1 MSVQS
6 AQGLDVSNYQGK
18 FDWSGTTGLSFGVY
32 RMTQGLGVNAN
43 SPDPD
48 APWNNAQLSAKGLVR
63 GAYHFFDPN
72 LSGEA
77 QAEYFVTQHSLIG
90 LNDSDMLWLDHE
102 TAGASPT
109 ETSAAALAFMTEL
122 DKLRPNNPRG
132 VYTFISFATGGNCA
146 GLEKWPLWV
155 AYPSSSAP
163 ATPAPWSAWQFWQY
177 GLRNGVDTDA
187 FNGTAAQLKAWV
199 ASYAPATPPTATPP
213 AAAPKPPAPQP
224 YNAPGNTSIATLAK
238 QHGETVPEL
247 LWLTAQ
253 NRPQGFGL
261 GETAY
266 IAAGNWDA
274 LMPAGMTV
282 WA

>member
-1 MSVQS
+1 MGVQS

-18 FDWSGTTGLSFGVY
+18 FDWSATTGLSFGVY
-32 RMTQGLGVNAN
+32 RMTQGLGVNTN

-48 APWNNAQLSAKGLVR
+48 APWNNAQISAKGLVR

-72 LSGEA
+72 LSGQA
-77 QAEYFVTQHSLIG
+77 QAEYFVAQHSLIG
-90 LNDSDMLWLDHE
+90 LNDNDMLWLDHE
-102 TAGASPT
+102 TAGASPAD
-109 ETSAAALAFMTEL
+109 TSAAALAFMTEL

-132 VYTFISFATGGNCA
+132 VYTFISFATGGHCA
-146 GLEKWPLWV
+146 GLEKWPLWI
-155 AYPSSSAP
+155 AYPASAAP
-163 ATPAPWSAWQFWQY
+163 APPAPWSAWKFWQY

-187 FNGTAAQLKAWV
+187 FNGTAADLKAWV
-199 ASYAPATPPTATPP
+199 ASYSPAAPPPAPPTA
-213 AAAPKPPAPQP
+213 APQP
-224 YNAPGNTSIATLAK
+224 HNAPGDTSITTLAK
-238 QHGETVPEL
+238 QVGQTVPEL